1 MVRVAPKPR
10 WTAEDGERLE
20 LLRQN
25 GEALAPPESRD
36 FAVPFSRFGA
46 AQLVLLGEA
55 THGTSEFY
63 RARAA
68 ISRQLIE
75 KHGFTIVAAEAD
87 WPDAARIDRYIRHRP
102 PEPSKEEI
110 FARFPTWMWR
120 NQEFREFVDWM
131 RDFNEHRVEQDRVE
145 FRGLDVYSLNA
156 SIAAVLRYI
165 DLVDPEEAKRARERY
180 GCLTPWQQDP
190 AEYGAAALRGRGSGG
205 GS

>member
-1 MVRVAPKPR
+1 MVRVAPKSR
-10 WTAEDGERLE
+10 STAEDGERVE

-75 KHGFTIVAAEAD
+75 KHEAD

-102 PEPSKEEI
+102 PEPSK
-110 FARFPTWMWR
+110 
-120 NQEFREFVDWM
+120 QEFRAFSD
-131 RDFNEHRVEQDRVE
+131 
-145 FRGLDVYSLNA
+145 LDVGG
-156 SIAAVLRYI
+156 RCKRW
-165 DLVDPEEAKRARERY
+165 PCAKRWAN
-180 GCLTPWQQDP
+180 
-190 AEYGAAALRGRGSGG
+190 RGS
-205 GS
+205 SAPSA